1 MRPPGHPGTSE
12 GAYRMKPLLHIS
24 DLHFGRNKT
33 TNDEAHA
40 AIDAIL
46 TRWGG
51 GTPKPIIVATGD
63 IVQDGESD
71 QYDLARA
78 EIGRLRVAGF
88 EVFLVPGNHDYGR
101 MGSHAQAKRFVL
113 FKEAF
118 YPQRLVA
125 YPDVLQVD
133 GWTLIGLNTMK
144 AECGFFDG
152 LLADGELGGD
162 QISDTNLVL
171 RQLQEERRKGNTK
184 LVVCLH
190 HHPFLFPDETLLEKL
205 GEWATHY
212 LKDGADLMHK
222 ITGLADVVLFGHDHR
237 AWDFSHP
244 LAGRVLTSEYQIPVI
259 LSCGTTSGVNDVTQ
273 QPGPREAWLV
283 DWQAAAPV
291 VTPVTL

>member
-1 MRPPGHPGTSE
+1 
-12 GAYRMKPLLHIS
+12 MKPLLHMS

-33 TNDEAHA
+33 TNDGAHA

-101 MGSHAQAKRFVL
+101 MGSHAQAQRFVL

-118 YPQRLVA
+118 YPHRLVA
-125 YPDVLQVD
+125 YPDVLRVD

-152 LLADGELGGD
+152 LLADGELGED

-171 RQLQEERRKGNTK
+171 RLLQEERRNGKTK

-190 HHPFLFPDETLLEKL
+190 HHPFLFPDETLLEQL

-237 AWDFSHP
+237 AWDFSRP

-259 LSCGTTSGVNDVTQ
+259 LSCGMTSGVNDVTQ

-291 VTPVTL
+291 VTSITL

>member
-1 MRPPGHPGTSE
+1 MRPPGNPGTLE
-12 GAYRMKPLLHIS
+12 GANRMTPLLHIS

-40 AIDAIL
+40 AIDGIL
-46 TRWGG
+46 SQWGG
-51 GTPKPIIVATGD
+51 GTPKPIVVVTGD

-78 EIGRLRVAGF
+78 EVGRLQAAGF

-101 MGSHAQAKRFVL
+101 MGSHAEAKRFVL

-118 YPQRLVA
+118 YPHRLVA
-125 YPDVLQVD
+125 YPDVVKLD
-133 GWTLIGLNTMK
+133 GWTLIGLNSMK
-144 AECGFFDG
+144 AECGFFDC
-152 LLADGELGGD
+152 LLADGELGDD

-171 RQLQEERRKGNTK
+171 RQLQEERRSGRTK
-184 LVVCLH
+184 LVVYLH
-190 HHPFLFPDETLLEKL
+190 HHPFVFPDKTLFQQL
-205 GEWATHY
+205 GEWAMHH

-222 ITGLADVVLFGHDHR
+222 ISGLADVVLFGHDHR

-259 LSCGTTSGVNDVTQ
+259 LSCGTTSGVDDVTQ
-273 QPGPREAWLV
+273 RPGPREAWLLE
-283 DWQAAAPV
+283 WQAAAPV
-291 VTPVTL
+291 VTRVLL

>member
-1 MRPPGHPGTSE
+1 MRPPGDPGTQE
-12 GAYRMKPLLHIS
+12 GANRMTPLLHIS

-40 AIDAIL
+40 AIDGIL
-46 TRWGG
+46 SRWGG
-51 GTPKPIIVATGD
+51 GTPKPIVVVTGD
-63 IVQDGESD
+63 VVQDGESD

-78 EIGRLRVAGF
+78 EVGRLRAAGF

-118 YPQRLVA
+118 YPHRLVA
-125 YPDVLQVD
+125 YPDVVKRD
-133 GWTLIGLNTMK
+133 GWTLIGLNSMK

-152 LLADGELGGD
+152 LLADGELGAD

-171 RQLQEERRKGNTK
+171 RQLQEERRAGKTR
-184 LVVCLH
+184 LVVYLH
-190 HHPFLFPDETLLEKL
+190 HHPFVFPDKTLFQQL
-205 GEWATHY
+205 GEWATHS

-222 ITGLADVVLFGHDHR
+222 ISGLADVVLFGHDHR

-259 LSCGTTSGVNDVTQ
+259 LSCGTTSGVDDVTQ
-273 QPGPREAWLV
+273 RPGPREAWLLE
-283 DWQAAAPV
+283 WQAAAPV
-291 VTPVTL
+291 VTRVLL